1 MKHAKNTAVFAY
13 AFSFALFYTVSGIF
27 LPYFRETYQVSLSL
41 SGTVVSLQS
50 LGELAGMAL
59 GGLLGKR
66 MDGKKGLCLSA
77 ALLALLLLLIGIRPP
92 FPVLMAAFFLT
103 GICSGIY
110 ILSGSLT
117 ITQAYP
123 NTISRHMN
131 LLYASFGA
139 GSFLG
144 PYLPTF
150 LFGRGLLWAGVYR
163 IYGISC
169 VLIAVVLYAAVG
181 RENEGAETGG
191 RICSRLEHEKGTIG
205 EKKTGKNKPGK
216 NKSVPAGKLVHPSF
230 LLLCLAGFLYI
241 GHQIGAISWIPS
253 YFRDLRGMGQ
263 GAVSMLQSAYFLGMI
278 AGRLLCSVRFT
289 GETMQKYCLTAGN
302 IAGGLCFAAA
312 VYLQTPI
319 ACGGLLFLAGTMT
332 GATYPLL
339 ISSGCAAHP
348 DQAARITSILGVV
361 SSLGGAAVSA
371 TAGMVAQRFTYTP
384 AMLFIGALP
393 VLCGCCMLIR
403 KRISGS

>member
-1 MKHAKNTAVFAY
+1 MKHAKNTVVFAY

-27 LPYFRETYQVSLSL
+27 LPYFRETYQVSLTL

-92 FPVLMAAFFLT
+92 FPVLLAAFFLT

-123 NTISRHMN
+123 DTISRHMN
-131 LLYASFGA
+131 LLYVAFGA

-144 PYLPTF
+144 PYLPAF
-150 LFGRGLLWAGVYR
+150 LLGHGLLWAGVYR
-163 IYGISC
+163 IYGGAC
-169 VLIAVVLYAAVG
+169 VLIAAVLYAAVG
-181 RENEGAETGG
+181 RENASAETGG
-191 RICSRLEHEKGTIG
+191 RVCSRMEHKKEIIG
-205 EKKTGKNKPGK
+205 EK
-216 NKSVPAGKLVHPSF
+216 NKSIPAENLIHPSF
-230 LLLCLAGFLYI
+230 LVLCLAGFLYI

-263 GAVSMLQSAYFLGMI
+263 GAVSMLQSTYFLGMI

-302 IAGGLCFAAA
+302 IVGGLCFAAA

-339 ISSGCAAHP
+339 ISSGCAARP

-361 SSLGGAAVSA
+361 SSLVGAAVSA
-371 TAGMVAQRFTYTP
+371 AAGMVAQKFAYTP
-384 AMLFIGALP
+384 AMLFIAALP

-403 KRISGS
+403 KRMPDS